1 MARTKKNAARPNIR
15 AVAELAQLSPATVS
29 LALRNQDSIPPETR
43 ERVLAA
49 AAKLNYEYKPRAAK
63 SSKKNGS
70 KSIRNLLYV
79 VNDYGDSPLL
89 ANPFYGA
96 ILNGAVAA
104 SPSFNSYVHPVI
116 LQHDHPLE
124 APLPDALRNSP
135 DGILLASP
143 YPTAL
148 VKHVGETVDCPM
160 VLIDNL
166 IPGSPYDTIM
176 NDDFGGAYQAVQHLL
191 ELGHRYI
198 YMIMGPLKKPG
209 VLPNTPPSVIDRY
222 RGYSAAML
230 DGGQTPF
237 PAVEIPLDYDQTI
250 SGRKELPQ
258 WLSGLLGRS
267 SRLTA
272 LFCNVDFYAVQI
284 VSALQSIGY
293 RVPDDISVVGFDDLD
308 IAQMIH
314 PQLTTVQINRSAMSQ
329 VAVERLVTRME
340 GDVSAPLSI
349 HVGARLIVRGSSAP
363 PASGNIPA

>member
-1 MARTKKNAARPNIR
+1 MPRIKKNVARPNIR
-15 AVAELAQLSPATVS
+15 AVAQLAGLSPATVS
-29 LALRNQDSIPPETR
+29 LALRNQDSIPLETR
-43 ERVLAA
+43 ERVLKA
-49 AAKLNYEYKPRAAK
+49 AAKLNYQHKPRAAK
-63 SSKKNGS
+63 SAKREEAT
-70 KSIRNLLYV
+70 SIRNLLYV
-79 VNDYGDSPLL
+79 VNDYGDTPVL
-89 ANPFYGA
+89 ANPFYGS
-96 ILNGAVAA
+96 ILNGAVVA

-116 LQHDHPLE
+116 LQHDHPLD
-124 APLPDALRNSP
+124 APFPEPLSNTP

-143 YPTAL
+143 YPPAL
-148 VKHVGETVDCPM
+148 VKQVARVVDCPI

-198 YMIMGPLKKPG
+198 YMIMGPLKKPD
-209 VLPNTPPSVIDRY
+209 VLPNTPPSIVDRY

-230 DGGQTPF
+230 DGGHTPF
-237 PAVEIPLDYDQTI
+237 PAVEIPLDYDQTT

-258 WLSGLLGRS
+258 WLSGLLSRS
-267 SRLTA
+267 PRMTA

-284 VSALQSIGY
+284 ISALHSIGY

-329 VAVERLVTRME
+329 VAVERLVARME
-340 GDVSAPLSI
+340 GDVSVPLSI
-349 HVGARLIVRGSSAP
+349 HVGARLIVRESTAAP
-363 PASGNIPA
+363 SSGNLSA

>member
-1 MARTKKNAARPNIR
+1 MPRNKKNLLRPNIR
-15 AVAELAQLSPATVS
+15 AVAQLSGLSPATVS

-49 AAKLNYEYKPRAAK
+49 AAKLNYQYKPRAIKSAK
-63 SSKKNGS
+63 GQEA

-79 VNDYGDSPLL
+79 VNDYGDAPAL

-96 ILNGAVAA
+96 ILNGAVVA

-116 LQHDHPLE
+116 LQHDHPLD
-124 APLPDALRNSP
+124 APLPEPLCNQP
-135 DGILLASP
+135 DGLLLASP

-148 VKHVGETVDCPM
+148 VKHVAHTVDCPM

-191 ELGHRYI
+191 DLGHRYI
-198 YMIMGPLKKPG
+198 YMIMGPLKKAG
-209 VLPNTPPSVIDRY
+209 VLPNTPPSVLDRY

-230 DGGQTPF
+230 DSGHTPF
-237 PAVEIPLDYDQTI
+237 PAVEIPLDYNQTI
-250 SGRKELPQ
+250 AGRKELPQ
-258 WLSGLLGRS
+258 WLSGLLSRS
-267 SRLTA
+267 PRVTA

-284 VSALQSIGY
+284 ISALHTIGY
-293 RVPDDISVVGFDDLD
+293 RVPDDISVVGFDDLE

-329 VAVERLVTRME
+329 VAVERLVARME
-340 GDVSAPLSI
+340 GDISAPVSI
-349 HVGARLIVRGSSAP
+349 HVGARLIVRDSTAALS
-363 PASGNIPA
+363 SGNISP

>member
-1 MARTKKNAARPNIR
+1 MPRIKKNVARPNIR
-15 AVAELAQLSPATVS
+15 AVAQLAQLSPATVS

-49 AAKLNYEYKPRAAK
+49 AAKLNYQYKPRAAK
-63 SSKKNGS
+63 SAKEEEAE
-70 KSIRNLLYV
+70 SIRNLLYV
-79 VNDYGDSPLL
+79 VNDYGDTPILS
-89 ANPFYGA
+89 NPFYGS
-96 ILNGAVAA
+96 ILNGAVVA

-116 LQHDHPLE
+116 LQHDHPLD
-124 APLPDALRNSP
+124 APLPEPLCNTP

-143 YPTAL
+143 YPPAL
-148 VKHVGETVDCPM
+148 VKQVAKVVNRPM

-198 YMIMGPLKKPG
+198 HMIMGQLKKPG
-209 VLPNTPPSVIDRY
+209 VMPDTPPSVLDRY

-230 DGGQTPF
+230 DGGYTPF
-237 PAVEIPLDYDQTI
+237 PAIEIPLDYQQTVP
-250 SGRKELPQ
+250 GRKELPQ
-258 WLSGLLGRS
+258 WLGGLLARAP
-267 SRLTA
+267 RMTA
-272 LFCNVDFYAVQI
+272 LFCNVDYYAVQI
-284 VSALQSIGY
+284 ISALQSIGY

-314 PQLTTVQINRSAMSQ
+314 PRLTTVQINRSAMSQ
-329 VAVERLVTRME
+329 VAVERLIARME

-349 HVGARLIVRGSSAP
+349 HVGARLIVRESTAA
-363 PASGNIPA
+363 PASGHIPA